1 MCRPN
6 EGKRQKLLPG
16 GEHSDNDQNAW
27 REQRVN
33 KVVDRSANS
42 SIDKIAEHEKIRR
55 EKENSKQNP
64 VRAAFAVKQNTHTES
79 KGTFDAKQH
88 CGLCEH
94 LWISLLM
101 ANKKRVLYAAA
112 GTARLRIASI
122 VARIPSV

>member
-64 VRAAFAVKQNTHTES
+64 ARVAFAVKQNTHTES
-79 KGTFDAKQH
+79 KGAFDAKQH

-94 LWISLLM
+94 LWILS
-101 ANKKRVLYAAA
+101 R
-112 GTARLRIASI
+112 GRIASLQG
-122 VARIPSV
+122 SVQSGSSHGRKI